1 MTAIVKLKQDGV
13 QVYPQTHTGA
23 IENLEDYISEKLSEL
38 PGSGSGEGTVIE
50 EATQTKSGLMSAAD
64 KKKLDNLPN
73 ITFEKVGEINE

>member
-23 IENLEDYISEKLSEL
+23 IENLEDYISEKLTEL
-38 PGSGSGEGTVIE
+38 PGSGGENIE

-64 KKKLDNLPN
+64 KKKLDSLPN